1 MGEPGTSCKGR
12 EPCRAPPAHRAQH
25 ACLDTEP
32 RGTRRPT
39 SDLDSA
45 LGFPSRR
52 SGQCTW
58 ALREC
63 DVRGGERARAQT
75 VPGAVPCKMPA
86 LNFVCGFDL
95 QEPSAQ
101 PRSRCAA
108 DILDLLYDV
117 EGLNMCAS
125 LPQHHAQAT
134 RAGSERAHAIL
145 SRSVSILL
153 RRGCKRAH
161 LLPRTLTSLPHPQ
174 LPERE
179 RKGSVRAGWQ
189 RLARYLAA
197 AGG

>member
-1 MGEPGTSCKGR
+1 MPVSTPSL
-12 EPCRAPPAHRAQH
+12 AAH
-25 ACLDTEP
+25 
-32 RGTRRPT
+32 
-39 SDLDSA
+39 
-45 LGFPSRR
+45 
-52 SGQCTW
+52 
-58 ALREC
+58 
-63 DVRGGERARAQT
+63 
-75 VPGAVPCKMPA
+75 AVPLPTLTPHWGSLLGAPVSAPGLCANATFAGVSGRGLRPCPA
-86 LNFVCGFDL
+86 LCHVRCPHSISCVGLTL

-197 AGG
+197 AGS

>member
-1 MGEPGTSCKGR
+1 MLAWRLLPCAASTRENRQLLLAEPGTSCKGR

-52 SGQCTW
+52 SGQCAW

-117 EGLNMCAS
+117 EGLNMCAPAPTS
-125 LPQHHAQAT
+125 RASHARRLRARARHHLTLCVDPATARLQAC
-134 RAGSERAHAIL
+134 APAAAHANL
-145 SRSVSILL
+145 V
-153 RRGCKRAH
+153 AA
-161 LLPRTLTSLPHPQ
+161 P
-174 LPERE
+174 
-179 RKGSVRAGWQ
+179 
-189 RLARYLAA
+189 AA
-197 AGG
+197 A